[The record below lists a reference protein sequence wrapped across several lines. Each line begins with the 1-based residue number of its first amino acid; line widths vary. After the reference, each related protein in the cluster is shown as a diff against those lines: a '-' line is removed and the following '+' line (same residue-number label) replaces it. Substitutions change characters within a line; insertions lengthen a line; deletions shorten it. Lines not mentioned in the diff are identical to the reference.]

1 MSLLLILCSLLFI
14 LIFFVTLPNNLFE
27 NRMKLRHIYY
37 LLFVVA
43 TLFSCTGEN
52 SIGVEIQPQEDKIN
66 FRVDTI
72 HLSSRDTII
81 SAISAQCSDTMS
93 MVLGEY
99 FSQKYGYV
107 KADMLLQFAAPI
119 GYKFPEA
126 SYNKEVD
133 SLVLMMYYNSYFG
146 QGNEPFEISVYELNK
161 ATPDFYTQYL
171 TDFDVNKFLDKNIQ
185 QFRTKK
191 LITTVNQALT
201 QEELDKASKLRKIQI
216 NFSKEEAQRFFSF
229 PESAY
234 SSQSEF
240 QKYFKGLYLT
250 TTYGKSTVIYPFEVD
265 LFLYYHYSYQTKNKA
280 GQDTTIKVST
290 KIAYPASKDVRQ
302 LVSIKR
308 QGLVDK
314 VNTIDSI
321 NFVTTAA
328 GVYPRINL
336 PVKRIKDIIKQNLP
350 DKDLRREVFIS
361 SANISVEATEV
372 DLSKTAVPV
381 PSALYALPASEI
393 DQFLKTYSVKQYKE
407 HKAQIA
413 IYNQKTK
420 EYTID
425 MSFVLNK
432 LLKSDESKEYEE
444 FLLVPIDMYYDVKGN
459 AVEFK
464 ATKRIG
470 AATLRSGKSAYS
482 PLRMELVYSGF

>member
-1 MSLLLILCSLLFI
+1 
-14 LIFFVTLPNNLFE
+14 
-27 NRMKLRHIYY
+27 MKLRHIYY

-52 SIGVEIQPQEDKIN
+52 SLGVEIQPQEDKIN

-72 HLSSRDTII
+72 HLSSRDTMI

-99 FSQKYGYV
+99 YSKKYGYI
-107 KADMLLQFAAPI
+107 KSDILLQFAAPV
-119 GYKFPEA
+119 GYEFPDE

-171 TDFDVNKFLDKNIQ
+171 TDFDVTMFLDKTQQ
-185 QFRTKK
+185 QFRAKK
-191 LITTVNQALT
+191 LITTVDQSLT
-201 QEELDKASKLRKIQI
+201 QEELDKSSNLRKIQI

-240 QKYFKGLYLT
+240 LKYFKGLYLT

-265 LFLYYHYSYQTKNKA
+265 MYLFYHYSYKTKNA
-280 GQDTTIKVST
+280 EGQDTTIKVPT
-290 KIAYPASKDVRQ
+290 RIVYPASKDVRQ

-328 GVYPRINL
+328 GVYPKITL
-336 PVKRIKDIIKQNLP
+336 PIRKIKQVIQQNLP
-350 DKDLRREVFIS
+350 DKDLRREVFVS
-361 SANISVEATEV
+361 SANISVEATEI
-372 DLSKTAVPV
+372 DSSKTAIPV
-381 PSALYALPASEI
+381 PSAIYALPASEI
-393 DQFLKTYSVKQYKE
+393 DQFLKTYSVKQFTE

-413 IYNQKTK
+413 TYNAKTK

-432 LLKSDESKEYEE
+432 LLKSDEDKEYEE
-444 FLLVPIDMYYDVKGN
+444 FLLVPIDMYYDLKN
-459 AVEFK
+459 NPVEFK

-470 AATLRSGKSAYS
+470 AATLRSGKSKYS
-482 PLRMELVYSGF
+482 PLRLELVYSGF